1 MRLKKKIRLEKY
13 YGEKIVLV
21 SKIIFMTF
29 TNILLKNF
37 R

>member
-1 MRLKKKIRLEKY
+1 MRLKKKIRLVKY

>member
-21 SKIIFMTF
+21 NKIIFMTF